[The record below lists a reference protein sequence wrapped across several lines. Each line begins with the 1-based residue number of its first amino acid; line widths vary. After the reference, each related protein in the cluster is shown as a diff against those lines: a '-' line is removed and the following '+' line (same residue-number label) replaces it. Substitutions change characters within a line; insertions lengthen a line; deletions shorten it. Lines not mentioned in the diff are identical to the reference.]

1 MDMIKNMAF
10 LDYLF
15 DGIYLIDKNQ
25 NILFGNQS
33 AEKISGYTAS
43 SVVGHKN
50 CEDILLH
57 YNESRKTP
65 SEVSP
70 LLKQTVEDSFFS
82 EKAVYLRHNDGSLI
96 PVTIRSIPLIDDDG
110 LSKITL
116 VAFTKTIFIE
126 NINQVKDLARKAFVD
141 ALTGLPN
148 KEYIDSKLKS
158 LLTSNEISHNNTL
171 GLFFIH
177 LDNLKQIND
186 MYGTLA
192 GDMTLK
198 SISKTLFENK
208 YDPNDIVSRWEGGLF
223 FILTHLDK
231 KFLMLN
237 WAAKLKKLLQE
248 TKVPGYRKL
257 SMDIYISGVIAP
269 LGENVEMLYNALEEE
284 LKASHNSTSSIS
296 IRDLPPIK

>member
-33 AEKISGYTAS
+33 AERISGYATS
-43 SVVGHKN
+43 SVVGHKS

-57 YNESRKTP
+57 YNERSK
-65 SEVSP
+65 
-70 LLKQTVEDSFFS
+70 TVEDSFLS
-82 EKAVYLRHNDGSLI
+82 EKAVYLRHKDDSLI

-110 LSKITL
+110 RSKITL

-148 KEYIDSKLKS
+148 KEYIDSKLRS
-158 LLTSNEISHNNTL
+158 LLTSNEISNNNTL

-177 LDNLKQIND
+177 
-186 MYGTLA
+186 
-192 GDMTLK
+192 
-198 SISKTLFENK
+198 
-208 YDPNDIVSRWEGGLF
+208 
-223 FILTHLDK
+223 
-231 KFLMLN
+231 
-237 WAAKLKKLLQE
+237 
-248 TKVPGYRKL
+248 
-257 SMDIYISGVIAP
+257 
-269 LGENVEMLYNALEEE
+269 
-284 LKASHNSTSSIS
+284 
-296 IRDLPPIK
+296 